1 MGNTLVEYG
10 AMKSIKVSK
19 SIGDFGEQS
28 RSDLIYY
35 ADILHLSPMA
45 ISMDWWNREGDDI
58 KERISKVESRP
69 MSKSE
74 VESRHIPKSKV
85 ESRPCPKSKV
95 ESRPLRRKSEVGKST
110 TSQVKSREST
120 RSKVESRK
128 STPSSEVK
136 YGYSKSVVES
146 QLLPES

>member
-95 ESRPLRRKSEVGKST
+95 DLFVGSQKWESRPLPKSKVESRPGPKLKVESRPLRRKSNMV
-110 TSQVKSREST
+110 T
-120 RSKVESRK
+120 RS
-128 STPSSEVK
+128 
-136 YGYSKSVVES
+136 
-146 QLLPES
+146 Q